1 MAVLA
6 MAAVTVMGI
15 FVFSQQGR
23 SQSAMYNANA
33 STKVVS
39 QNVVVTQ
46 PSVPSPTVAGEIPL
60 TVSYPTNG
68 STFTTPNIV
77 ITGKTTPASEITV
90 NDATTKSDATG
101 AFSQSILLNQGENI
115 ITITSVDADGN
126 YSEREVKVTLNTSG

>member
-39 QNVVVTQ
+39 QNAARAE
-46 PSVPSPTVAGEIPL
+46 PSA
-60 TVSYPTNG
+60 
-68 STFTTPNIV
+68 
-77 ITGKTTPASEITV
+77 
-90 NDATTKSDATG
+90 
-101 AFSQSILLNQGENI
+101 
-115 ITITSVDADGN
+115 
-126 YSEREVKVTLNTSG
+126 